1 MSESADVVAGGKR
14 EQVRESARKVGE
26 GIGEM
31 GDVAKKAALEAAE
44 MSKEKASALVV
55 EIEQFVRD
63 KPVQSVLIAAG
74 VGVVVGL
81 LLRR

>member
-44 MSKEKASALVV
+44 LSKEKASALVG

>member
-1 MSESADVVAGGKR
+1 MSESADVVTGGKR

-44 MSKEKASALVV
+44 MSKEKASALVG